1 MPTDMSN
8 EYSYYSKKLGRCFD
22 SLDELNTA
30 VIEAEKKEQA
40 EKEKEAAR
48 TKEKTDAEVKIL
60 DLKKQL
66 EDVLKKKDEL
76 CTKLAEAQREYN
88 RKFCE
93 RKPLSANEFLEA
105 MSKLFW

>member
-1 MPTDMSN
+1 MLKIENKAESN
-8 EYSYYSKKLGRCFD
+8 AAEIYINGEIIDNKSAAFAQMFN
-22 SLDELNTA
+22 DEGNYA
-30 VIEAEKKEQA
+30 WPA
-40 EKEKEAAR
+40 
-48 TKEKTDAEVKIL
+48 

-66 EDVLKKKDEL
+66 EEVLKKRDEL
-76 CTKLAEAQREYN
+76 STKLAEAQREYN